1 MVQTAV
7 ADPSM
12 RKGQVIQGPWP
23 QDIISRVCEGAI
35 TAGNLV
41 QYGTDPERQVQ
52 PMAALPAADV
62 DAIATAAVIGSAI
75 TAQNIGAT
83 TFDGAV
89 GRDRITPA
97 RTVSVNFDASADW
110 DTPSGECR
118 VDIYGFDAAGT
129 RIKDSVSRPNSG
141 AVVYAASTRLAF
153 AAVTET
159 DIEACNGAG
168 GTATIGLSNDTV
180 ELSPN
185 DFPGLAVYEL
195 MMEPNTAA
203 AEFADEAEIAVL
215 THGRICSIPEHAVSI
230 GDDVYV
236 RVLEAGAD
244 LRGQLTGMDGA
255 DTPAT
260 YAKLA
265 GARWVSAAAADAP
278 AKVEL

>member
-7 ADPSM
+7 ADPTM
-12 RKGQVIQGPWP
+12 RKGQIIQGPWP
-23 QDIISRVCEGAI
+23 EVISRVCEGAI

-41 QYGTDPERQVQ
+41 QHGTDPERQVQ

-62 DAIATAAVIGSAI
+62 DAIATAAVIGSAT
-75 TAQNIGAT
+75 TAQNISAT

-118 VDIYGFDAAGT
+118 VDLYGFDAAGT
-129 RIKDSVSRPNSG
+129 RIKDCVSRPNCG

-153 AAVTET
+153 SDVTEL

-185 DFPGLAVYEL
+185 DFPGIAVYEL
-195 MMEPNTAA
+195 MMEPTIPA
-203 AEFADEAEIAVL
+203 AEFADEDEIAVL
-215 THGRICSIPEHAVSI
+215 THGRICSIPEHAVSV

-236 RVLEAGAD
+236 RILEDGAD

-265 GARWVSAAAADAP
+265 GARWVSAAEADAP